1 MIIECYKCES
11 KVDAKLL
18 AEHKSYDEEDYPEIF
33 YTVLL
38 ECPICKN
45 PLLGGTYLDSPIASD
60 LPRLWPQPETYV
72 DWRIPEIS
80 SLSLFEA
87 KICFKAK
94 AYSATAVMCGRAL
107 EGICKHHNTSA
118 KTLAGGL
125 KQLKENGIIDERLFL
140 WSEELRKHRNI
151 GAHASTEKVTKED
164 ALDLIE
170 FVSAICDY
178 VFVLNERF
186 NRFMRRKN
194 EVSFETEL
202 LAKIHNDIK
211 EKG

>member
-11 KVDAKLL
+11 KVDAKKL
-18 AEHKSYDEEDYPEIF
+18 ADHHSYDPEDYPQSF
-33 YTVLL
+33 YAALL

-45 PLLGGTYLDSPIASD
+45 PLLGGMSYFDSQEESN
-60 LPRLWPQPETYV
+60 LQRLWPKPETYV

-80 SLSLFEA
+80 RLSLIES

-107 EGICKHHNTSA
+107 EGICKHHKTSA

-125 KQLKENGIIDERLFL
+125 KELKEKSIIDERLFL

-151 GAHASTEKVTKED
+151 GAHAGTEKVSKED
-164 ALDLIE
+164 ALDLID

-178 VFVLNERF
+178 VFVLNVRF
-186 NRFMRRKN
+186 DSFMSRRKAL
-194 EVSFETEL
+194 EL
-202 LAKIHNDIK
+202 NTAMMKKNSDS
-211 EKG
+211 ED